1 MPSFDDNQIS
11 ISLFYS
17 EIKIMLAKIYR
28 PVYSKMQGLKFDVIC
43 THLADNILAL
53 FLGRTTLHHSTLK
66 RADF

>member
-17 EIKIMLAKIYR
+17 EKKYLQDH

-43 THLADNILAL
+43 THLADKFLAL